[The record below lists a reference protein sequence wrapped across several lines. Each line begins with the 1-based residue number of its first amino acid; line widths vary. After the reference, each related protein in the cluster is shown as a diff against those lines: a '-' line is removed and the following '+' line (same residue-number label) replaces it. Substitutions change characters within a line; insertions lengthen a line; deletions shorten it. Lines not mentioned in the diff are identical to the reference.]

1 MNVFNEIKSNKADK
15 LKETFIPILSLN
27 RVNIN
32 ETFDSNIST
41 LEIFDFL
48 NCSLP
53 FKVLL
58 STQYF
63 YDKVCGENNGI
74 HSNTFTDNAIDA
86 KILSILKKL
95 FIKVKIDMASV
106 NNSNKKL
113 WLVTVNG
120 ISAEGKRIIENLEIE
135 NHFDSIIQELY
146 ITAKLP
152 TSKDN
157 VGLYEIISDG
167 NLPHSENENL
177 DSLIKNNL
185 FRCMDVSALTL
196 EQCANNYLINYI
208 IQHKEKVY
216 LSVNE
221 YPTKDKCFKI
231 LYWC

>member
-1 MNVFNEIKSNKADK
+1 MNIFNDIKSNKANK
-15 LKETFIPILSLN
+15 LKETFIPILSLK

-32 ETFDSNIST
+32 ETVDTNISI

-48 NCSLP
+48 NYSLN

-74 HSNTFTDNAIDA
+74 HSNTFTKNAPDT
-86 KILSILKKL
+86 KISSILKKL
-95 FIKVKIDMASV
+95 FIKVKVEIASV
-106 NNSNKKL
+106 KNSNKKI
-113 WLVTVNG
+113 WLVTVSG
-120 ISAEGKRIIENLEIE
+120 ISAEGKRIIENLKIE
-135 NHFDSIIQELY
+135 NYYDTIIQELY

-152 TSKDN
+152 ITKDN
-157 VGLYEIISDG
+157 AGLYEIISDG
-167 NLPHSENENL
+167 SLQHSKNENL
-177 DSLIKNNL
+177 DSFIENDL
-185 FRCMDVSALTL
+185 FKHMDVSALTL

-208 IQHKEKVY
+208 VEHNEKVY
-216 LSVNE
+216 LSINE

>member
-15 LKETFIPILSLN
+15 LKETFIPILSLK
-27 RVNIN
+27 RFDIN
-32 ETFDSNIST
+32 ETFDINIST

-74 HSNTFTDNAIDA
+74 HSNTFISNAPDI
-86 KILSILKKL
+86 KNLSILKKL
-95 FIKVKIDMASV
+95 FIKVKIDIASV
-106 NNSNKKL
+106 KDSNKKL

-120 ISAEGKRIIENLEIE
+120 ISAEGKRIIENLKIE
-135 NHFDSIIQELY
+135 SYSDSIIQELY
-146 ITAKLP
+146 INAKLP
-152 TSKDN
+152 IAKDSA
-157 VGLYEIISDG
+157 GLYKVISDG
-167 NLPHSENENL
+167 KLLHSENENL
-177 DSLIKNNL
+177 GRFIENNL
-185 FRCMDVSALTL
+185 FRCIDVSALTL

-208 IQHKEKVY
+208 VEHKEKVY
-216 LSVNE
+216 LSINE